1 MGTCTHTHGHM
12 HTHTWAH
19 ARTHIGTC
27 THTHGH
33 MHTHMGTC
41 THTHG
46 HMHTHTWAHAH
57 THTHGHMH
65 THTWTHAHTHTEEQT
80 FMFYTMYISQAKLRY
95 HHFYCMVTS
104 ISIINIP
111 LYSLTQCYP
120 VCMYVLCLH
129 TWTYMTSMNK
139 LTSGGSRK
147 HSIEQSNTLLI
158 YTVRSPV
165 TPNIKN
171 TAECPSPKSSPVVL
185 TVVLIQLYIKF
196 TFFHWSLTKRMFKH
210 LSVAFDKDQI
220 YTAKHAASIH

>member
-1 MGTCTHTHGHM
+1 M

-19 ARTHIGTC
+19 AHTHMGIC

-41 THTHG
+41 MHTLG
-46 HMHTHTWAHAH
+46 HMHTYTWAHAH
-57 THTHGHMH
+57 THMH
-65 THTWTHAHTHTEEQT
+65 THTCTHTHQGTNFHVLYYVYFT
-80 FMFYTMYISQAKLRY
+80 SQIKVPSLLL
-95 HHFYCMVTS
+95 VTS
-104 ISIINIP
+104 ISIINIS

-120 VCMYVLCLH
+120 VCTYVLCLH

-139 LTSGGSRK
+139 LTGGGSRK

-158 YTVRSPV
+158 YTVRSLV
-165 TPNIKN
+165 TPNIKY
-171 TAECPSPKSSPVVL
+171 TAECPSPKSSPVLL

-196 TFFHWSLTKRMFKH
+196 TSFHWSLTKRMFKH